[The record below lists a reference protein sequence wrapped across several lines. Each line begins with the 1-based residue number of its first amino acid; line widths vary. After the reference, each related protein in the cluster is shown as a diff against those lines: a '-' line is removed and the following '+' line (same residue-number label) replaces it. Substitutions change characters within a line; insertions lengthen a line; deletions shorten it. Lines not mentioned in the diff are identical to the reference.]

1 MNKKAQITRWVLGP
15 LLALAVSAAPTFAL
29 AQSAP
34 ASGAD
39 AAAIVQAAT
48 APLAATPMPAGA
60 ALCEAPWFRSGSRVQ
75 MEGDGDMPMSITMIL
90 RDVMRWD
97 TGCSAQ
103 LEVRSKSALAAL
115 KGPPVDTNQMHEI
128 NIDRRGASSKTSID
142 SRNAVINARAR
153 YARVFG
159 EAAFRGSGVFNYAGL
174 DIREGMMLEGET
186 FRSSVSLKI
195 YPIARDEEVGTIQAL
210 YASVIVG
217 SRHVGRKQ
225 MIDTVLGRRECL
237 PITYEKRTSLGPL
250 QVGDEMLQ
258 VEPSLLNVTD
268 WYCPSDAFVL
278 RTEIRQNNRLQRV
291 DVTAMEIDPP
301 DR

>member
-1 MNKKAQITRWVLGP
+1 MA
-15 LLALAVSAAPTFAL
+15 LLAGPAL
-29 AQSAP
+29 AQTAP
-34 ASGAD
+34 DAAPGAAPGAAPAD
-39 AAAIVQAAT
+39 AAAIVQAVTQPMAT
-48 APLAATPMPAGA
+48 APMPAGA

-90 RDVMRWD
+90 REVMRWD

-128 NIDRRGASSKTSID
+128 NIDRRGATAKTSID
-142 SRNAVINARAR
+142 SRNAVINARAK

-174 DIREGMMLEGET
+174 DIREGMMLEGEM

-195 YPIARDEEVGTIQAL
+195 YPIAKDEVVGSIQAL
-210 YASVIVG
+210 YATVLVG

-225 MIDTVLGRRECL
+225 MIDTVMGRKECL

-250 QVGDEMLQ
+250 QVGDEYLQ

-268 WYCPSDAFVL
+268 WYCPSEAFVL